1 MAIRPQANSLTTF
14 ALVML
19 ITGTVD
25 SIRNLPAAA
34 LFGSSLVFFYLFSA
48 LVFLIPSALVSA
60 ELASS
65 WTEKGGICYWIK
77 LAFGEKCAFLAIW
90 LQWIANLVWFPTI
103 LSFIA
108 GVIAYLIDPSLAQN
122 KVYLV
127 SVILITF
134 WSLTLINLKGIH
146 VSAKFVSFCTLAGLA
161 IPMLLIIGLAITW
174 IVSGAPLQIQ
184 FTAATMLPSLSHTEN
199 WISLTAIMTAFAG
212 MELAAVHVQDI
223 KNPQKT
229 FPKALY
235 ISVWV
240 ILATMIL
247 GSLAIAMVVPPDQ
260 INLVNGIMQAFTSF
274 FAAYHISWL
283 VPIVAIM
290 ILFGTFGGIISWV
303 ISPTKGLLQAAQMGF
318 LPDCFKKVNQHGVA
332 GNLLIAQAVLV
343 SFICLAYLLMPSVS
357 GSYWLLTALNIQVYM
372 IMYVMMFA
380 AAIYLRY
387 KYADRPRPFAI
398 PGGKLGVWFVCLL
411 GLMGSFITIAVG
423 FFPPQG
429 INVGSTFHYEIIF
442 CSGIVAMILPTVFF
456 FAYRKTRFAKLTQ
469 SGFSI
474 DTHMVGQE
482 S

>member
-1 MAIRPQANSLTTF
+1 MSVRSSASGITTF
-14 ALVML
+14 ALIML

-48 LVFLIPSALVSA
+48 IVFLIPSALVSA

-122 KVYLV
+122 KFYLV
-127 SVILITF
+127 GLILFTF
-134 WSLTLINLKGIH
+134 WTLTLINLKGIH
-146 VSAKFVSFCTLAGLA
+146 VSAKFMSFCTVIGLA
-161 IPMLLIIGLAITW
+161 IPMILIVSLAIIW
-174 IVSGAPLQIQ
+174 IASGAPLQIQ
-184 FTAATMLPSLSHTEN
+184 FTTATMLPSFNNTQN

-229 FPKALY
+229 FPRALY
-235 ISVWV
+235 VSVWV
-240 ILATMIL
+240 ILVTMIL
-247 GSLAIAMVVPPDQ
+247 GSLAIAIVVPPEQ

-283 VPIVAIM
+283 VPFVAIM
-290 ILFGTFGGIISWV
+290 ILFGTFGGIVSWV

-318 LPDCFKKVNQHGVA
+318 MPRFLQKENKHGVA
-332 GNLLIAQAVLV
+332 GNLLILQAILV
-343 SFICLAYLLMPSVS
+343 SVICLAYLLMPSVS

-372 IMYVMMFA
+372 IMYVMMFI

-398 PGGKLGVWFVCLL
+398 PGGKAGVWFVSVL
-411 GLMGSFITIAVG
+411 GLIGSAITLAVG
-423 FFPPQG
+423 FLPPQG
-429 INVGSTFHYEIIF
+429 INVGNTFHYEVIF
-442 CSGIVAMILPTVFF
+442 CSGILAMILPTIFF
-456 FAYRKTRFAKLTQ
+456 FAYRAIR
-469 SGFSI
+469 SGSFRTPSLSTDSHI
-474 DTHMVGQE
+474 VTQE